1 MKALNWGY
9 IIGVV
14 VVIPLLIPLV
24 NFLFFRGNNITPELL
39 NNYISQ
45 CQTVSFTVP
54 PLKKLDLKSKVYYPR
69 LKRRGDGTRV
79 FTKFIFFSS
88 RYQKY
93 FAVIDIEFSR
103 HDAGSISVR
112 RKILASGATFA
123 ALVHPWFINN
133 PAYGTHDNPVPVFTK
148 ELLARK
154 GRSDWSDFHQWQK
167 LFLVSEEDTRAY
179 ISEYLEHFVKKEE
192 FKSIFAL
199 E

>member
-45 CQTVSFTVP
+45 CQTVSLTVAP
-54 PLKKLDLKSKVYYPR
+54 MKKLDLKSKVYFPR
-69 LKRRGDGTRV
+69 LKRMGDGTRV
-79 FTKFIFFSS
+79 FKKFIFFSS
-88 RYQKY
+88 LYQKY
-93 FAVIDIEFSR
+93 FAVIDIEFST
-103 HDAGSISVR
+103 HAGGPIFVR
-112 RKILASGATFA
+112 TKILAGEATFA

-133 PAYGTHDNPVPVFTK
+133 PSYGTHDNPVPVFTK
-148 ELLARK
+148 ELLAQQ
-154 GRSDWSDFHQWQK
+154 GRSDWSGFDEVQK
-167 LFLVSEEDTRAY
+167 LFLVSEEKTRAY